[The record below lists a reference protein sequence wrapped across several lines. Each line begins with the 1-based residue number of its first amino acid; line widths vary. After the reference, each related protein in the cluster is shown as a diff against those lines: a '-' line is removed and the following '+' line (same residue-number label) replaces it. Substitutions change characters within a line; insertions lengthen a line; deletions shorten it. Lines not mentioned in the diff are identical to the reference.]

1 MLKNISS
8 VISPDLLWLPASM
21 GHGDDLVLVDRN
33 FPAVQVAKQTSTGR
47 LIELPGLNIPQAT
60 RAILSLMPLDHFVEE
75 PVTRMRVVDDPDSLL
90 EIQRE
95 VTRLP
100 EAEGREVK
108 MGALERFAFYEAAS
122 KGAAVVR
129 TSEFRPYGCFLFRW
143 ALFLTADCMTKS
155 KSSRAGTTNHLD

>member
-8 VISPDLLWLPASM
+8 VISPDLLWLLASM

-33 FPAVQVAKQTSTGR
+33 FPAIKVAKEPSTGR

-60 RAILSLMPLDHFVEE
+60 RAIFSLMPRDHFVEE
-75 PVTRMRVVDDPDSLL
+75 PVPRMRVVEVPGSLR

-95 VTRLP
+95 VIEIAR

-108 MGALERFAFYEAAS
+108 MGAFERFAFYEVAS
-122 KGAAVVR
+122 KGVAV
-129 TSEFRPYGCFLFRW
+129 
-143 ALFLTADCMTKS
+143 
-155 KSSRAGTTNHLD
+155 

>member
-8 VISPDLLWLPASM
+8 VISPDLLWLLASM
-21 GHGDDLVLVDRN
+21 GHGEDLVLVDRN
-33 FPAVQVAKQTSTGR
+33 FPAVQVAKQSSTGR
-47 LIELPGLNIPQAT
+47 LIELPGLDIPQAA

-75 PVTRMRVVDDPDSLL
+75 PVVRMEVVGDPERLL
-90 EIQRE
+90 EMQKDVIEIAR
-95 VTRLP
+95 

-129 TSEFRPYGCFLFRW
+129 TSEFRPYGCFLFKMGVI
-143 ALFLTADCMTKS
+143 FPS
-155 KSSRAGTTNHLD
+155 